1 MFSFRKRSNYFF
13 LPPRYITFHFLTN
26 SLENIPLLFSKK
38 KNVQNPVMAC
48 NYDADIRQRKFQ
60 NSEKRLPSLS
70 DSFLFY
76 DCPVYIHFSSSSDE
90 ISSKNVE

>member
-1 MFSFRKRSNYFF
+1 
-13 LPPRYITFHFLTN
+13 
-26 SLENIPLLFSKK
+26 
-38 KNVQNPVMAC
+38 MAC